1 MLLLRLIIQISAIE
15 TEEYHILRISMR
27 KNLNYSTE
35 SRIKYLFKNLFLI
48 QHLLI
53 NKSNISRLSIILSNW
68 NYNL

>member
-48 QHLLI
+48 Q
-53 NKSNISRLSIILSNW
+53 NFKSNISRLSIILSNW